1 MGILHPLWYIC
12 KAAAATAAIYGGKS
26 NEKSITYK
34 SKNWNMCQVIEKNPP
49 FIFVFKESVKTD

>member
-26 NEKSITYK
+26 NEKSITYYK
-34 SKNWNMCQVIEKNPP
+34 KMKYVPSYRKNPP